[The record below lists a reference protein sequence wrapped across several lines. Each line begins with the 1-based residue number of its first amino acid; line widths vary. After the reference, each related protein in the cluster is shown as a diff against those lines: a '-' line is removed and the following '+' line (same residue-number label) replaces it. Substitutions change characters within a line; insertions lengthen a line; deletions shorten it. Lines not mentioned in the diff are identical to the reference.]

1 MKIVSIAEI
10 LECNKIIEEKGFE
23 FRIHLRD
30 ACGKQSCY
38 IESLRSDNGEDE
50 FKALY
55 KILDEYFSRFH
66 FKLEYGEDRMN
77 FWIL

>member
-10 LECNKIIEEKGFE
+10 LECNQMIKEKGLA

-30 ACGKQSCY
+30 ACSKQSCS
-38 IESLRSDNGEDE
+38 IESLDSNNGDQEYKD
-50 FKALY
+50 LY
-55 KILDEYFSRFH
+55 KILDEYFSRFR
-66 FKLEYGEDRMN
+66 FQLEYGEDRRN

>member
-10 LECNKIIEEKGFE
+10 LECNEIIKEKGLK

-38 IESLRSDNGEDE
+38 IESLISGNGEDE
-50 FKALY
+50 REALY

>member
-10 LECNKIIEEKGFE
+10 LECNQIIKEKGLA

-30 ACGKQSCY
+30 ACGRQSCF
-38 IESLRSDNGEDE
+38 IESLASDNGEE
-50 FKALY
+50 EHKALY
-55 KILDEYFSRFH
+55 KILNEYFSRFR
-66 FKLEYGEDRMN
+66 FQLEYGEDRMN

>member
-10 LECNKIIEEKGFE
+10 LECNQIIKEKGLA

-30 ACGKQSCY
+30 ACGKQSCF
-38 IESLRSDNGEDE
+38 IESLDGDNGEKE
-50 FKALY
+50 RNTLY
-55 KILDEYFSRFH
+55 KILDEYFSRFR

>member
-10 LECNKIIEEKGFE
+10 LECNKIIKEKGLA

-30 ACGKQSCY
+30 ACGKQSCF
-38 IESLRSDNGEDE
+38 IESLDSANGEKE
-50 FKALY
+50 HKALY

-66 FKLEYGEDRMN
+66 FKLEYGENRIN